1 MSGWQWNGLVQTRTL
16 GSPTRKAVLMFLA
29 DVAGE
34 DGSSYYRVE
43 TIAAALELGE
53 KTIRRALNEFEEA
66 GLLTRV
72 RHRREDGT
80 LGQYRYLLQW
90 DTIAAL
96 PWNGTRSGRRGTDPF
111 GTMPPPVTDDRPP
124 VTVTAGPPVTQS
136 PTTGHGDRAEPPVVT
151 PATEPPEN
159 EPSAPVGDDVTR
171 LCDQLAEKVATQQ
184 DGRRPPITERWRTD
198 MRLLLERGPLH
209 QDTPEAVSAEK
220 VGTTIDYVFAH
231 LAEPQGRGGFCWAAQ
246 VRSPGAL
253 RDHWHQMADA
263 ARRLRA
269 GQRGPT
275 ATAIDRAVAR
285 IRSDQP
291 PSLFTQPAMP
301 ASWAARAIGA
311 GQ

>member
-1 MSGWQWNGLVQTRTL
+1 VSGWQWNGLVQTRTL
-16 GSPTRKAVLMFLA
+16 GSPTRKSVLMFLA

-43 TIAAALELGE
+43 TMAAALELGE
-53 KTIRRALNEFEEA
+53 KTIRRALKEFEDT

-72 RHRREDGT
+72 RSRRDDGT

-90 DTIAAL
+90 GPIAAL
-96 PWNGTRSGRRGTDPF
+96 PWNGTRSGGSGTDPF
-111 GTMPPPVTDDRPP
+111 RTMQPPVTDALLP
-124 VTVTAGPPVTQS
+124 VTVTGGPPVTQS
-136 PTTGHGDRAEPPVVT
+136 PTTGHSDRAEPPVVT

-159 EPSAPVGDDVTR
+159 EPSAPFGDDVTR
-171 LCDQLAEKVATQQ
+171 LCDQLAEKVANQQ
-184 DGRRPPITERWRTD
+184 DGRRPPITDRWRTD

-209 QDTPEAVSAEK
+209 QDTPEPVGAEK
-220 VGTTIDYVFAH
+220 VGATIDYVFEH

-246 VRSPGAL
+246 VRSPAAL

-269 GQRGPT
+269 AQRGPT

-285 IRSDQP
+285 LRPDTP
-291 PSLFTQPAMP
+291 NLFTPPTPAGP
-301 ASWAARAIGA
+301 SWAARALGA